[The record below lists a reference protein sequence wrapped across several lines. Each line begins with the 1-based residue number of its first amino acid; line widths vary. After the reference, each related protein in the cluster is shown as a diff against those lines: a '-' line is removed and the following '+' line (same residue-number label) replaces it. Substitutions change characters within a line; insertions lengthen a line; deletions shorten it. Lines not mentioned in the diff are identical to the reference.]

1 LPSTVPELPP
11 AGEAEEAP
19 AATHWV
25 RRELLIALVAAFVG
39 FVAAPLAIYAVG
51 HAFLGSYNR
60 GGAGQLLADFMNGLA
75 HGSPVFW
82 AVAVGPYVMTLLAR
96 ILYEQARPPERT

>member
-1 LPSTVPELPP
+1 LPSTVPELQP
-11 AGEAEEAP
+11 ADEAEAP

-51 HAFLGSYNR
+51 HAFLGSYR

-96 ILYEQARPPERT
+96 ILYQQARGR

>member
-1 LPSTVPELPP
+1 LPSTVPESP
-11 AGEAEEAP
+11 AADAAEAP
-19 AATHWV
+19 ARTHWV
-25 RRELLIALVAAFVG
+25 RRELLIVVVAALVG
-39 FVAAPLAIYAVG
+39 FIVAPLAIYAVG
-51 HAFLGSYNR
+51 HAFLGAYNR

-96 ILYEQARPPERT
+96 LLYEQARGR